1 MADEQVQAT
10 TGAQAQPQTE
20 PPAAQA
26 AAETTQPVPATT
38 EQAPGAKA
46 QPPEMTLEVA
56 LKELKEARAEAAKYR
71 TTAKATEKAKAEAE
85 EAALKEQGKYQTLYE
100 KLKAEFDKAQ
110 GEIAK
115 RDRADLQRR
124 VASSVGLPDK
134 LASRIAGE
142 TEADMLNDAREML
155 GALPK
160 AVIGNDAKAG
170 SGPGSAPKTIAGMSK
185 EQAASFLGI
194 DPKYLQ

>member
-10 TGAQAQPQTE
+10 TGAPGAQTSTE

-38 EQAPGAKA
+38 EQATSVKA
-46 QPPEMTLEVA
+46 QPEMTLEIA

-100 KLKAEFDKAQ
+100 KLKAEYDKAQ
-110 GEIAK
+110 SEIAK
-115 RDRADLQRR
+115 RDRAELQRR
-124 VASSVGLPDK
+124 VASTIGLPEK
-134 LASRIAGE
+134 LAGRIAGE
-142 TEADMLNDAREML
+142 TEADMLADAREIL

-170 SGPGSAPKTIAGMSK
+170 SGPGTAPKTIAGMTK

-194 DPKYLQ
+194 DPKYL